1 MDNVEVWDCD
11 KHSCVILFII
21 NFNRNNYHFKNSS
34 LFSYRKEVTV
44 RRIKRWA
51 FSLKELLADPA
62 GKEHFTK
69 FLEKEFSCENLK

>member
-1 MDNVEVWDCD
+1 MLLNNN
-11 KHSCVILFII
+11 IL
-21 NFNRNNYHFKNSS
+21 KNSS

>member
-1 MDNVEVWDCD
+1 MF
-11 KHSCVILFII
+11 L
-21 NFNRNNYHFKNSS
+21 
-34 LFSYRKEVTV
+34 YRKEVTV